1 MVGTFETIE
10 ALCFNPSLTR
20 KLKSTAAPGGSA
32 LTRFRA
38 VFKLLNKLNTKK
50 EPALEEGMIG
60 LRDKEIEERLERLAQ
75 KTGRSKSFYV
85 RQALQEFLEDREDYL
100 LGLAR
105 LEAGGRRVSLEDAEK
120 ELNGLE
126 G

>member
-1 MVGTFETIE
+1 
-10 ALCFNPSLTR
+10 
-20 KLKSTAAPGGSA
+20 
-32 LTRFRA
+32 
-38 VFKLLNKLNTKK
+38 
-50 EPALEEGMIG
+50 MIG
-60 LRDKEIEERLERLAQ
+60 LRDKEIEARLERLAQ

-105 LEAGGRRVSLEDAEK
+105 LEAGDRRLSLEEAEK

-126 G
+126 S

>member
-1 MVGTFETIE
+1 
-10 ALCFNPSLTR
+10 
-20 KLKSTAAPGGSA
+20 
-32 LTRFRA
+32 
-38 VFKLLNKLNTKK
+38 
-50 EPALEEGMIG
+50 MIG
-60 LRDKEIEERLERLAQ
+60 LRDKEIEARLDNLAQ

-105 LEAGGRRVSLEDAEK
+105 LEAGGRRVSLEEAAK

-126 G
+126 S

>member
-1 MVGTFETIE
+1 
-10 ALCFNPSLTR
+10 
-20 KLKSTAAPGGSA
+20 
-32 LTRFRA
+32 
-38 VFKLLNKLNTKK
+38 
-50 EPALEEGMIG
+50 MIG
-60 LRDKEIEERLERLAQ
+60 LRDKEIEARLERLAQ

-105 LEAGGRRVSLEDAEK
+105 LEANGRRVSLDEAEK

>member
-1 MVGTFETIE
+1 M
-10 ALCFNPSLTR
+10 
-20 KLKSTAAPGGSA
+20 
-32 LTRFRA
+32 
-38 VFKLLNKLNTKK
+38 
-50 EPALEEGMIG
+50 
-60 LRDKEIEERLERLAQ
+60 ERLSE

-105 LEAGGRRVSLEDAEK
+105 LESGSRRLTLAEAEK

>member
-1 MVGTFETIE
+1 
-10 ALCFNPSLTR
+10 
-20 KLKSTAAPGGSA
+20 
-32 LTRFRA
+32 
-38 VFKLLNKLNTKK
+38 
-50 EPALEEGMIG
+50 MIG
-60 LRDKEIEERLERLAQ
+60 LRDKDIEARLERLAE

-105 LEAGGRRVSLEDAEK
+105 LEAGGRRVNLDEAEK

>member
-1 MVGTFETIE
+1 
-10 ALCFNPSLTR
+10 
-20 KLKSTAAPGGSA
+20 
-32 LTRFRA
+32 
-38 VFKLLNKLNTKK
+38 
-50 EPALEEGMIG
+50 MIG
-60 LRDKEIEERLERLAQ
+60 LRDNEIEARLENLAQ

-105 LEAGGRRVSLEDAEK
+105 LEAGGRRLSLEEAK
-120 ELNGLE
+120 TELNGLD